1 MLNILKKELKDSF
14 EIVELYFLQYCFRLV
29 LMSALVFFYENLLA
43 SDEDETYGIVVNEE
57 QLKFAK
63 QLLTSYDN
71 MEVIG
76 VANVEETI
84 ANGEALAGVII
95 PSDFEQQITTENTP
109 TIQVLGDLYSQ
120 KSALS
125 ASYIES
131 AFGQYNQQI
140 VAERL
145 QQNKLDNELLTP
157 FTIEQV
163 QTVEG
168 DSSMMLIAFLV
179 PLMLSVAVGIGVGP
193 SASDLVAGEKE
204 RRTMEALLMTPVNR
218 SALLLGKWITMVII
232 ASLTGII
239 TLLIVTVEIIFFTE
253 KLKEGLAFE
262 NNEAIWI
269 AVVALLVIIA
279 FAALMASALMVTSIL
294 AKTVKES
301 QSYGTPVTMIVMLP
315 ALLTSSLGLN
325 ELSTIHFVVPLMNL
339 FTIFKELFFGVLNVE
354 HILLTLSSNI
364 LLAII
369 IFFIGRVLFMKDRW
383 ILSN

>member
-14 EIVELYFLQYCFRLV
+14 RDRRTLLLTVLLPLV

-57 QLKFAK
+57 QLEFAK

-71 MEVIG
+71 MEVTG

-84 ANGEALAGVII
+84 ANGDAIAGVII

-120 KSALS
+120 KSALA

-145 QQNKLDNELLTP
+145 QQNKLDSELLTP

-218 SALLLGKWITMVII
+218 SDLLLGKWITMVII

>member
-1 MLNILKKELKDSF
+1 MDNHGDYSKFDRYHYLAHCHSGDYIL
-14 EIVELYFLQYCFRLV
+14 YR
-29 LMSALVFFYENLLA
+29 
-43 SDEDETYGIVVNEE
+43 
-57 QLKFAK
+57 
-63 QLLTSYDN
+63 
-71 MEVIG
+71 
-76 VANVEETI
+76 
-84 ANGEALAGVII
+84 
-95 PSDFEQQITTENTP
+95 
-109 TIQVLGDLYSQ
+109 
-120 KSALS
+120 
-125 ASYIES
+125 
-131 AFGQYNQQI
+131 
-140 VAERL
+140 
-145 QQNKLDNELLTP
+145 
-157 FTIEQV
+157 
-163 QTVEG
+163 
-168 DSSMMLIAFLV
+168 
-179 PLMLSVAVGIGVGP
+179 
-193 SASDLVAGEKE
+193 
-204 RRTMEALLMTPVNR
+204 
-218 SALLLGKWITMVII
+218 
-232 ASLTGII
+232 
-239 TLLIVTVEIIFFTE
+239 

>member
-1 MLNILKKELKDSF
+1 
-14 EIVELYFLQYCFRLV
+14 
-29 LMSALVFFYENLLA
+29 
-43 SDEDETYGIVVNEE
+43 
-57 QLKFAK
+57 
-63 QLLTSYDN
+63 
-71 MEVIG
+71 
-76 VANVEETI
+76 
-84 ANGEALAGVII
+84 
-95 PSDFEQQITTENTP
+95 
-109 TIQVLGDLYSQ
+109 
-120 KSALS
+120 
-125 ASYIES
+125 
-131 AFGQYNQQI
+131 
-140 VAERL
+140 
-145 QQNKLDNELLTP
+145 
-157 FTIEQV
+157 
-163 QTVEG
+163 
-168 DSSMMLIAFLV
+168 MMLIAFLV